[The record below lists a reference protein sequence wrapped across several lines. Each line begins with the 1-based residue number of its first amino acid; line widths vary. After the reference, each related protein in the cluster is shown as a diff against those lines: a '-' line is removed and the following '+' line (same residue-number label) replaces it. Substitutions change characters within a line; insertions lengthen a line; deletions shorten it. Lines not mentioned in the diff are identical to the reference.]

1 MGTLRFLVKRFVAQ
15 RMLGLAVVVTL
26 AFSVGV
32 LVAGPIYA
40 DAAREAILSS
50 SLSTADVT
58 VVNTRFLLPG
68 GPDFDVDAADHDI
81 RQAVSSLPLQ
91 SVVAQGR
98 GPIVLGPEGSD
109 PTYQTSAI
117 FREGAEDHLPDFTG
131 EVPGNREVALPDS
144 IARSFHVRI
153 GDSILAAGPSGRPT
167 ALTVSATFSSP
178 PAGDPFWFGNRSP
191 FPAPVSRTTADASGP
206 APVLLGRDAYLE
218 VARDLGIS
226 SEFVWDTY
234 LDTKAVT
241 FDEADRLP
249 GEIQTIA
256 QRLQDD
262 FGLTELRFGNGLDT
276 LLEVVRQRIANLRV
290 PILLVVFQIGA
301 VTLAVLAGVGSLTL
315 TRQSFELAVLHSRGF
330 SRRTLLLAQA
340 IQAVLAAVV
349 AYPLGL
355 LLGLGLAKLASTS
368 NGNALPDTLFPIGL
382 TPAAELLG
390 LAAAVLG
397 AAILLVLSLPHIRR
411 TVLEQRRSLSRE
423 DRPPLVRLPVE
434 LFLAPVG
441 VFAFVQL
448 RAQGTPKPGAGTI
461 DPLVL
466 LAPTLLIFAAS
477 FFALRLLLWVLRAL
491 DRVIGRSRGVSRYLA
506 FRRLGRAP
514 GIGFAAALLL
524 LLSMGLL
531 VVSTSYRAIAL
542 RSHQDSAHQQ
552 VGGDWNIQVSPP
564 DQPLAAIAHM
574 PARTTPIVRT
584 EPRFDAGNFSL
595 TPVAIGIDPVTYEA
609 GGWWRDDYAA
619 EPLAD
624 ILDSLRTD
632 PYGIELPADAQ
643 QLTAD
648 LDVPAGLDGLQL
660 AATAETADGTV
671 VTNQADHVLRA
682 GSGAYVMDL
691 GGSARLL
698 SLSLING
705 DSVDLP
711 FEFTLGIGDIS
722 ADGRALDLTEFEP
735 MSWRGS
741 SGELEGSDLHVTRGS
756 GTVVGGLVP
765 RSAPL
770 PVLVS
775 DEVGQVLGDTF
786 PVTLGSQQFQ
796 ARRVAVATTF
806 PTVLPN
812 GPFVVVS
819 GTALL
824 ERAAAIPEVGLALNE
839 VWATGDADPRPAL
852 GAVGFVPGPVQRTA
866 PIVGAL
872 AQLPQSLAVGL
883 QFTAAAAGLGLV
895 IIGVAV
901 GLSVA
906 QRRRDFEF
914 AALRAMGTESRHL
927 RRTIVIEQTVLL
939 GFAVVAGLAIGYV
952 MLKLM
957 LPYFGR
963 DLGVSFPEPVLV
975 LDWVTLAGSV
985 AAIAV
990 ATFVGLSLS
999 MRSLLRSSVTGVL
1012 RGEAE

>member
-1 MGTLRFLVKRFVAQ
+1 MGTVRFLLKRFVAQ

-50 SLSTADVT
+50 SLASANVT
-58 VVNTRFLLPG
+58 VVNTRLILPG
-68 GPDFDVDAADHDI
+68 GPDIDLEAKDRAVREAA
-81 RQAVSSLPLQ
+81 AGLPVSR
-91 SVVAQGR
+91 VVAQGR
-98 GPIVLGPEGSD
+98 MPIVLGPEGTD
-109 PTYQTSAI
+109 PTYATNAI
-117 FREGAEDHLPDFTG
+117 FREGAEDHLPDFEG
-131 EVPGNREVALPDS
+131 EAPGNRE
-144 IARSFHVRI
+144 IAIEATLARTFGVRI
-153 GDSILAAGPSGRPT
+153 GDTVEAAGASGEPIG
-167 ALTVSATFSSP
+167 LTVSGTYSSP
-178 PAGDPFWFGNRSP
+178 PTGDPFWFGSRGP
-191 FPAPVSRTTADASGP
+191 FPAPDSTEP
-206 APVLLGRDAYLE
+206 PPVLLGRDGYVE

-226 SEFVWDTY
+226 SEFVWDLY
-234 LDTKAVT
+234 LDIPSMT
-241 FDEADRLP
+241 FAEADALP
-249 GEIQTIA
+249 ATIDA
-256 QRLQDD
+256 TAAHLRDD
-262 FGLTELRFGNGLDT
+262 LGLTGLRENNGLAT
-276 LLEVVRQRIANLRV
+276 LLEVVRQRIENLRV

-315 TRQSFELAVLHSRGF
+315 TRQAFELAVLHSRGF

-340 IQAVLAAVV
+340 AQAVFAGVV

-355 LLGLGLAKLASTS
+355 LLGIALAKLASSS
-368 NGNALPDTLFPIGL
+368 NGETLPGTLFPVRL

-390 LAAAVLG
+390 LAVAAVG
-397 AAILLVLSLPHIRR
+397 AAILLLLSIPHVRR

-423 DRPPLVRLPVE
+423 DRPPLARLPVE

-441 VFAFVQL
+441 IFAFVQL
-448 RAQGTPKPGAGTI
+448 RGQGIPKAGAGTI

-477 FFALRLLLWVLRAL
+477 FFALRVLLWVLRAL
-491 DRVIGRSRGVSRYLA
+491 DRVVGRSRSVPRYLA

-531 VVSTSYRAIAL
+531 VVSTSYRAIVQ

-552 VGGDWNIQVSPP
+552 VGGDWNIGVGPP

-584 EPRFDAGNFSL
+584 EPRFETGSFSL
-595 TPVAIGIDPVTYEA
+595 TPVAIGIDPATYLDA
-609 GGWWRDDYAA
+609 GWWRDDYSS
-619 EPLAD
+619 ESIDSILAD
-624 ILDSLRTD
+624 LLTD
-632 PYGIELPADAQ
+632 PYGIALPDAAE
-643 QLTAD
+643 QLTVE
-648 LDVPAGLDGLQL
+648 LDVPPELAGLEL
-660 AATAETADGTV
+660 AATSEAADGTV
-671 VTNQADHVLRA
+671 TTAHADRA
-682 GSGAYVMDL
+682 LEAGGGSYAIDL
-691 GGSARLL
+691 GPSAQRLL
-698 SLSLING
+698 SVSLLNE
-705 DSVDLP
+705 DALDLP
-711 FEFTLGIGDIS
+711 FEFTLGIGTIA
-722 ADGRALDLTEFEP
+722 ADGTTLDLSGFEP

-741 SGELEGSDLHVTRGS
+741 SGVLEGTDLHVTRGS
-756 GTVVGGLVP
+756 GIVVGGLVP
-765 RSAPL
+765 RSAPM

-775 DEVGQVLGDTF
+775 DAVARQEGASF
-786 PVTLGSQQFQ
+786 PLTLGSQQFQ
-796 ARRVAVATTF
+796 VRRVATATTF

-812 GPFVVVS
+812 GPFVVIS

-824 ERAAAIPEVGLALNE
+824 ERAAAIPEPGLALDS
-839 VWATGDADPRPAL
+839 VWAAGDADPRPAL
-852 GAVGFVPGPVQRTA
+852 RGVGFVPGPVQRTA
-866 PIVGAL
+866 PIVASL

-895 IIGVAV
+895 VIGVAV
-901 GLSVA
+901 GLSIA

-927 RRTIVIEQTVLL
+927 RRTAVIEQVVLL
-939 GFAVVAGLAIGYV
+939 GFSVGAGLVVGYA

-975 LDWVTLAGSV
+975 VDSVTLLLSV
-985 AAIAV
+985 AAISV
-990 ATFVGLSLS
+990 ATGIGLSLS
-999 MRSLLRSSVTGVL
+999 LASLLRSSVTGVL

>member
-1 MGTLRFLVKRFVAQ
+1 VGTLRFLLKRFVAQ

-58 VVNTRFLLPG
+58 VVNTRFVVPG
-68 GPDFDVDAADHDI
+68 GARFDVEAADQSF
-81 RQAVSSLPLQ
+81 RAAAGSLPL
-91 SVVAQGR
+91 STIVAQGR
-98 GPIVLGPEGSD
+98 GPIVLGPLGQT
-109 PTYQTSAI
+109 PTYATNAI
-117 FREGAEDHLPDFTG
+117 FRDGAEEHLPDFKGEAPGIG
-131 EVPGNREVALPDS
+131 EVA
-144 IARSFHVRI
+144 IAATQARAFDVRI
-153 GDSILAAGPSGRPT
+153 GDAIVAQGAPGTRT
-167 ALTVSATFSSP
+167 ELTVSATFSTP
-178 PAGDPFWFGNRSP
+178 PVGDAFWFGQRSP
-191 FPAPVSRTTADASGP
+191 FPAPDSVEP
-206 APVLLGRDAYLE
+206 PPVLLGRDGYVE
-218 VARDLGIS
+218 VARKLDIS
-226 SEFVWDTY
+226 GEFVWDAY
-234 LDTKAVT
+234 LDLSALT
-241 FDEADRLP
+241 FHEAEGLP
-249 GEIQTIA
+249 GEIQGVA
-256 QRLQDD
+256 DRLAEQPA
-262 FGLTELRFGNGLDT
+262 FSGLRVANGLGT
-276 LLEVVRQRIANLRV
+276 LLEVVRQRIENLQV

-315 TRQSFELAVLHSRGF
+315 TRQAFELAVLHSRGF
-330 SRRTLLLAQA
+330 SRRTLFLGQA
-340 IQAVLAAVV
+340 VQAVLAAVV

-355 LLGLGLAKLASTS
+355 LLGIALATLASRS
-368 NGNALPDTLFPIGL
+368 NGQTLPGTLFPIQL

-390 LAAAVLG
+390 LGTAVLG
-397 AAILLVLSLPHIRR
+397 AAILLLLSVPHVRR
-411 TVLEQRRSLSRE
+411 TVLEQRRALSRE
-423 DRPPLVRLPVE
+423 DRPPLARLPVE

-441 VFAFVQL
+441 LFAFIQL
-448 RAQGTPKPGAGTI
+448 RGEGTPKPGSGTI

-477 FFALRLLLWVLRAL
+477 FFALRLLLWALRAL
-491 DRVIGRSRGVSRYLA
+491 DRAIGRSRGVARYLA

-552 VGGDWNIQVSPP
+552 VGADWNIAVSPP
-564 DQPLAAIAHM
+564 DQPLSAIAHM
-574 PARTTPIVRT
+574 PPATTPIVRT
-584 EPRFDAGNFSL
+584 EPRFEAGSYSL
-595 TPVAIGIDPVTYEA
+595 VPVALGIDPETYA
-609 GGWWRDDYAA
+609 DAGWWRDDYSR
-619 EPLAD
+619 EPIGD
-624 ILDSLRTD
+624 ILAALHTD
-632 PYGIELPADAQ
+632 PYGLGLPPGAGE
-643 QLTAD
+643 LTAE
-648 LDVPAGLDGLQL
+648 LHVPPQIAGLHL
-660 AATAETADGTV
+660 AATAAASDGTV
-671 VTNQADHVLRA
+671 VTSEAGDVLRA
-682 GSGAYVMDL
+682 G
-691 GGSARLL
+691 GGSYTMDIHGAARLL
-698 SLSLING
+698 SVSLLNSDG
-705 DSVDLP
+705 VELP
-711 FEFTLGIGDIS
+711 FEFTLGVRS
-722 ADGRALDLTEFEP
+722 LAADGQALGPDSFEP

-741 SGELEGSDLHVTRGS
+741 TGEWDGSDLRITRGS

-765 RSAPL
+765 RSDPL

-775 DEVGQVLGDTF
+775 DSVAQQEGQTF

-796 ARRVAVATTF
+796 ARRVAEATTF

-819 GTALL
+819 GPALL
-824 ERAAAIPEVGLALNE
+824 ERAAAIPEPGLALNE
-839 VWATGDADPRPAL
+839 VWASGDADPRPAL
-852 GAVGFVPGPVQRTA
+852 EQVGFVPGPVERTA

-901 GLSVA
+901 GLSIA

-914 AALRAMGTESRHL
+914 AALRAMGTEPGQL
-927 RRTIVIEQTVLL
+927 RRAIVLEQAVLL
-939 GFAVVAGLAIGYV
+939 GFAVVAGLAVGYL

-963 DLGVSFPEPVLV
+963 DLGVSFPQPVLV
-975 LDWVTLAGSV
+975 MDTVTLVASV
-985 AAIAV
+985 AAITL
-990 ATFVGLSLS
+990 ATGLGLALSL
-999 MRSLLRSSVTGVL
+999 RSLLRSSVTGVL

>member
-1 MGTLRFLVKRFVAQ
+1 MCGSATRSSR
-15 RMLGLAVVVTL
+15 
-26 AFSVGV
+26 
-32 LVAGPIYA
+32 P
-40 DAAREAILSS
+40 AR
-50 SLSTADVT
+50 
-58 VVNTRFLLPG
+58 PG
-68 GPDFDVDAADHDI
+68 G
-81 RQAVSSLPLQ
+81 
-91 SVVAQGR
+91 
-98 GPIVLGPEGSD
+98 
-109 PTYQTSAI
+109 
-117 FREGAEDHLPDFTG
+117 
-131 EVPGNREVALPDS
+131 
-144 IARSFHVRI
+144 
-153 GDSILAAGPSGRPT
+153 PT

-178 PAGDPFWFGNRSP
+178 PAGDPFWFGNRGP
-191 FPAPVSRTTADASGP
+191 FPAAISRTSADASGP

-241 FDEADRLP
+241 FDEANQLP
-249 GEIQTIA
+249 GEIEAIA
-256 QRLQDD
+256 ERLQDD

-315 TRQSFELAVLHSRGF
+315 TRQAFELAVLHSRGF

-340 IQAVLAAVV
+340 MQAVLAAVV

-390 LAAAVLG
+390 LCIAVLG
-397 AAILLVLSLPHIRR
+397 AAILLVLSIPHMRR

-531 VVSTSYRAIAL
+531 VVSTSYRAISL

-584 EPRFDAGNFSL
+584 EPRFDAGNFSF
-595 TPVAIGIDPVTYEA
+595 TPVAIGIDPSPTRTEGGGEA
-609 GGWWRDDYAA
+609 TTPTNRSPTSSTRCARIRTASSCPQTRSSSRSISTSRRAWT
-619 EPLAD
+619 
-624 ILDSLRTD
+624 DSSS
-632 PYGIELPADAQ
+632 
-643 QLTAD
+643 
-648 LDVPAGLDGLQL
+648 
-660 AATAETADGTV
+660 AATAKAADGTV
-671 VTNQADHVLRA
+671 VTNEADHVLRA
-682 GSGAYVMDL
+682 GTGTYVMDL

-698 SLSLING
+698 SVSLING
-705 DSVDLP
+705 DGVDLP

-722 ADGRALDLTEFEP
+722 ADGRALDLAEFEP

-775 DEVGQVLGDTF
+775 DEVGQALGETF

-796 ARRVAVATTF
+796 ARRIAVATTF

-839 VWATGDADPRPAL
+839 VWATGDADP
-852 GAVGFVPGPVQRTA
+852 GPPCARWDSCRA
-866 PIVGAL
+866 PCCG
-872 AQLPQSLAVGL
+872 
-883 QFTAAAAGLGLV
+883 
-895 IIGVAV
+895 
-901 GLSVA
+901 
-906 QRRRDFEF
+906 RRRSS
-914 AALRAMGTESRHL
+914 ARSRSCRRASRSGCSSPPPPPGSGWSSSASPSGCRSRSGGATSSSPRCARWGPNPGTC
-927 RRTIVIEQTVLL
+927 
-939 GFAVVAGLAIGYV
+939 AG
-952 MLKLM
+952 
-957 LPYFGR
+957 
-963 DLGVSFPEPVLV
+963 
-975 LDWVTLAGSV
+975 
-985 AAIAV
+985 
-990 ATFVGLSLS
+990 
-999 MRSLLRSSVTGVL
+999 RS
-1012 RGEAE
+1012 